1 MFVCQQQ
8 YHNRYLKKKT
18 QPFFEYWN
26 LCQLQVGRKVVI
38 AHKKKS
44 MPDPLFWSYG
54 TTLTAKALKTGIA
67 SSQRLLS
74 ATFESK
80 TNLH

>member
-38 AHKKKS
+38 AHKKKIN
-44 MPDPLFWSYG
+44 
-54 TTLTAKALKTGIA
+54 AR
-67 SSQRLLS
+67 SSVLVLWHHS
-74 ATFESK
+74 HSK
-80 TNLH
+80 SLENWHSKFTEAFVCNL